1 MENKSKFAHLTAGD
15 WFWWIAVITCLCFG
29 EPLLIQYTF
38 NWLVAEPFSIPEIAF
53 WQTLGLVQ
61 VCDYF
66 TGRRALRENLRLS
79 DGTGQPF
86 VDKKLN
92 ALLGA
97 AAMAWIAHLNT
108 MAN

>member
-1 MENKSKFAHLTAGD
+1 MESKSKFSHLTAGD
-15 WFWWIAVITCLCFG
+15 WFWWISGITCLCVG

-53 WQTLGLVQ
+53 WQTLGLMSVY
-61 VCDYF
+61 DYF
-66 TGRRALRENLRLS
+66 TGRRNLTKNLRLS
-79 DGTGQPF
+79 DGTGQPV
-86 VDKKLN
+86 VDEKLN

-97 AAMAWIAHLNT
+97 AAMAFIAHLNT